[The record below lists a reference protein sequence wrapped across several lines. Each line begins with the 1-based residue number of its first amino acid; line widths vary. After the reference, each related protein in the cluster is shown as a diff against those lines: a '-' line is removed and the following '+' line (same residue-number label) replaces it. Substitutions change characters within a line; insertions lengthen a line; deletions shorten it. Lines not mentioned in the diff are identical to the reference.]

1 MASEPDQGITPP
13 THYYSFLGVS
23 VQRVTEKRC
32 VGARGRERE
41 RASDFQTVGYFLPLL
56 LGGGVGV
63 KYCGF

>member
-23 VQRVTEKRC
+23 VQRDTEKRC

-41 RASDFQTVGYFLPLL
+41 REPLISKQWAIFFLCYWA
-56 LGGGVGV
+56 VE
-63 KYCGF
+63 